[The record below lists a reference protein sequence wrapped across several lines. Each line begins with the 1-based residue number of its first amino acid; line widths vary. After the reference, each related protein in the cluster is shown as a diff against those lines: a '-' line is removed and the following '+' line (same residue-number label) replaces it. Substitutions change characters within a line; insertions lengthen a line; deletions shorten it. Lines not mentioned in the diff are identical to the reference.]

1 MRTFRMRAL
10 LSCLAVL
17 FLATGC
23 FQQAGSAQQS
33 TAVSQALPSPTP
45 IPPSDTPEPLP
56 TEEPTDEPTDVPVV
70 EPTEPALPLPTDTAD
85 GLSAQDLLSTPAASP
100 TSVLEVAQ
108 AEEPDNPLDLTAT
121 AIVLNATA
129 TQYAI
134 QTATA
139 ISLFGTPIPTATVPP
154 TVGPGI
160 TPTTAGPVAPGANCV
175 HEVRAGENL
184 FRISLT
190 YGLLV
195 NDIAQASGI
204 VNPNVISVGQMLT
217 IPGCG
222 TTGARPPATSTPGG
236 VVGGTPVPGGSTG
249 GTSYVIQQGDTLFAL
264 SLRFGVPVNSIAA
277 ANGISNINVI
287 YMGQTLTIPAS

>member
-1 MRTFRMRAL
+1 M
-10 LSCLAVL
+10 SCLAVL

-56 TEEPTDEPTDVPVV
+56 TEEPTDEPTERPEV
-70 EPTEPALPLPTDTAD
+70 EPTEPVRSLPTETTEE
-85 GLSAQDLLSTPAASP
+85 LSAQDLLDTTPPASP
-100 TSVLEVAQ
+100 TTILEVAQ
-108 AEEPDNPLDLTAT
+108 ADEPDNPLDLTAT

-154 TVGPGI
+154 TIGPGI
-160 TPTTAGPVAPGANCV
+160 TPTTAPVPSGGNCI

-249 GTSYVIQQGDTLFAL
+249 GTTYTIQQGDTLFAL

-277 ANGISNINVI
+277 ANGISNINLI